1 MNNIML
7 VGRLTTTP
15 QLEHTETNQKYAR
28 ITLAITRPYKNVDG
42 EYETDFIPVMVYNEI
57 AHSLVE
63 YTRRGDLIGVK
74 GRLENVYNDTQ
85 NTKLIVVADKVTF
98 LSANT
103 NPNPQTNTSTDTP
116 QTNPLNEGEI

>member
-1 MNNIML
+1 
-7 VGRLTTTP
+7 
-15 QLEHTETNQKYAR
+15 
-28 ITLAITRPYKNVDG
+28 
-42 EYETDFIPVMVYNEI
+42 MVYNEI

-85 NTKLIVVADKVTF
+85 NNKLIVVADKITF

-103 NPNPQTNTSTDTP
+103 TPQTTEDNTP
-116 QTNPLNEGEI
+116 QTNETNLNEGEI